1 MFPAMK
7 TDNVALQLS
16 EKCMAKRG
24 VRQGKNK
31 ILMSFKQNRRLP
43 SSKSLKMTSLASSRL
58 PLSANLTEYR
68 P

>member
-24 VRQGKNK
+24 IRQGK
-31 ILMSFKQNRRLP
+31 IQTLMSFKQNRRIP
-43 SSKSLKMTSLASSRL
+43 SSKSLKMLTFASSRL
-58 PLSANLTEYR
+58 PISANLTEYR